1 MALDK
6 WLTGEDKVFVFDIDG
21 VLIDVGEKVKA
32 VLKELKLN
40 ENLDPRKLDVVNRQ
54 KFWRL
59 FLSEKYARYDKP
71 RIIGIEL
78 LKDRLNK
85 GKVVIVT
92 GRPETLKQLTLEE
105 LLKWNIPIHKLTF
118 IFRRKRDRRRDVDF
132 KIEAIANLGNVVEV
146 HDDAEEF
153 LKKVKEIFPKI
164 KLYLHFDDKFIE
176 Y

>member
-1 MALDK
+1 LE
-6 WLTGEDKVFVFDIDG
+6 T
-21 VLIDVGEKVKA
+21 
-32 VLKELKLN
+32 
-40 ENLDPRKLDVVNRQ
+40 
-54 KFWRL
+54 

>member
-59 FLSEKYARYDKP
+59 FSP
-71 RIIGIEL
+71 RSMPDTISPGS
-78 LKDRLNK
+78 
-85 GKVVIVT
+85 
-92 GRPETLKQLTLEE
+92 
-105 LLKWNIPIHKLTF
+105 
-118 IFRRKRDRRRDVDF
+118 
-132 KIEAIANLGNVVEV
+132 
-146 HDDAEEF
+146 
-153 LKKVKEIFPKI
+153 
-164 KLYLHFDDKFIE
+164 
-176 Y
+176 